1 MLLLSVSALSLGFV
15 HGLGGDHL
23 MAIAAMAVNGRGT
36 GSDARVVRT
45 AMGFALGH
53 AVVLAIGASI
63 AVLFGLVVPAVVES
77 GAENL
82 GGALLIA
89 LGGFGLWSVA
99 SGRAFSHV
107 HPEPVGRLSWH
118 IHISPDAPHPH
129 GHSSL
134 PTLMGAVFAVSS
146 LRMLMLLQ
154 PFGASAQALSL
165 PTLLLLIILFGV
177 GILGS
182 MSLFGV
188 VLARLLKIRA
198 IEAVGKSSAVVV
210 ALASMALGVYWI
222 AG

>member
-1 MLLLSVSALSLGFV
+1 
-15 HGLGGDHL
+15 
-23 MAIAAMAVNGRGT
+23 
-36 GSDARVVRT
+36 
-45 AMGFALGH
+45 
-53 AVVLAIGASI
+53 
-63 AVLFGLVVPAVVES
+63 
-77 GAENL
+77 
-82 GGALLIA
+82 
-89 LGGFGLWSVA
+89 
-99 SGRAFSHV
+99 
-107 HPEPVGRLSWH
+107 
-118 IHISPDAPHPH
+118 
-129 GHSSL
+129 
-134 PTLMGAVFAVSS
+134 MGAVFAVSS

-210 ALASMALGVYWI
+210 ALASMALGAYWM

>member
-63 AVLFGLVVPAVVES
+63 AMLFGLVVPAVVES

-118 IHISPDAPHPH
+118 IHISPDARHPH
-129 GHSSL
+129 GHSSV

-154 PFGASAQALSL
+154 PFGASAQALAL

-188 VLARLLKIRA
+188 VLARVLKIAA

>member
-1 MLLLSVSALSLGFV
+1 MLLLAVSALSLGFV

-23 MAIAAMAVNGRGT
+23 MAIAALAVNGRGARR
-36 GSDARVVRT
+36 DARVVRT

-53 AVVLAIGASI
+53 TAVLAIGASI
-63 AVLFGLVVPAVVES
+63 AVLFGLIVPAAVES
-77 GAENL
+77 GAESL
-82 GGALLIA
+82 GGVLLITLGA
-89 LGGFGLWSVA
+89 LGVWSVL

-107 HPEPVGRLSWH
+107 HAEPVGRPSWH

>member
-107 HPEPVGRLSWH
+107 HAEPVGRLSWH
-118 IHISPDAPHPH
+118 IHISPDARHPH
-129 GHSSL
+129 GHSSV

-154 PFGASAQALSL
+154 PFGASAQALAL

-188 VLARLLKIRA
+188 VLARVLKIAA

>member
-53 AVVLAIGASI
+53 AAVLAIGASI

-118 IHISPDAPHPH
+118 IHISPDARHPH
-129 GHSSL
+129 GHSSV

-154 PFGASAQALSL
+154 PFGASAQALAL
-165 PTLLLLIILFGV
+165 PTLLLLIILCGV

-188 VLARLLKIRA
+188 VLARVLKIAA

>member
-53 AVVLAIGASI
+53 AAVLAIGASI

-107 HPEPVGRLSWH
+107 HAEPVGRLSWH
-118 IHISPDAPHPH
+118 IHISPDARHPH
-129 GHSSL
+129 GHSSV

-154 PFGASAQALSL
+154 PFGASAQALAL

-177 GILGS
+177 
-182 MSLFGV
+182 
-188 VLARLLKIRA
+188 VLARVLKIAA

>member
-1 MLLLSVSALSLGFV
+1 
-15 HGLGGDHL
+15 
-23 MAIAAMAVNGRGT
+23 
-36 GSDARVVRT
+36 
-45 AMGFALGH
+45 GFALGH
-53 AVVLAIGASI
+53 TVVLALGASI
-63 AVLFGLVVPAVVES
+63 AVLFGLIVPAAVES

-107 HPEPVGRLSWH
+107 HVESVGRPNWH
-118 IHISPDAPHPH
+118 IHLSADARHPH
-129 GHSSL
+129 GHSSV

-188 VLARLLKIRA
+188 VLARVLRIGA

-210 ALASMALGVYWI
+210 ALASVALGIYWI
-222 AG
+222 AA